1 MLHVRPWTP
10 IRRRLNLIDN
20 SYSGEREMRMNWTVF
35 SSVVLLAAT
44 VVASDALAQSS
55 RVSYGRITAVRQV
68 ELQNQDARAAGAMV
82 GGLAG
87 LATGSGQ
94 SSSNRALRAL
104 GGAAVGGRVA
114 GAAGSSTGFE
124 YTVLIGGT
132 NTIRIVTEKAGLRV
146 RDCVSVETGQFNNIR
161 LAPDERC
168 DAAAAAAA
176 AASATVP
183 PAAAAAADA
192 CAAATQQLLDA
203 QTDEEFDRAERRMRL
218 LCD

>member
-1 MLHVRPWTP
+1 MKIP
-10 IRRRLNLIDN
+10 
-20 SYSGEREMRMNWTVF
+20 F
-35 SSVVLLAAT
+35 STFACVVLLGT
-44 VVASDALAQSS
+44 GVVVSDVLAQAS

-68 ELQNQDARAAGAMV
+68 ELQNDGAQAAGAMV

-94 SSSNRALRAL
+94 SGSNRALRTL

-114 GAAGSSTGFE
+114 GAASRTTAFE
-124 YTVLIGGT
+124 YTVLVGGT

-168 DAAAAAAA
+168 DAAAAAGAA
-176 AASATVP
+176 RAAP
-183 PAAAAAADA
+183 PAAQSAADA
-192 CAAATQQLLDA
+192 CAQATQQLLDA
-203 QTDEEFDRAERRMRL
+203 ETDEEFDRAERRMRL

>member
-1 MLHVRPWTP
+1 MKMHWGIFT
-10 IRRRLNLIDN
+10 
-20 SYSGEREMRMNWTVF
+20 
-35 SSVVLLAAT
+35 SVVLLGAT
-44 VVASDALAQSS
+44 VVASDVLAQST
-55 RVSYGRITAVRQV
+55 RVNYGRITAVRQV
-68 ELQNQDARAAGAMV
+68 ELQNEGAQAAGAMV

-114 GAAGSSTGFE
+114 GAAGRTTAFE
-124 YTVLIGGT
+124 YTVLVGGT

-176 AASATVP
+176 AAVP

-192 CAAATQQLLDA
+192 CAAATQQLLEA
-203 QTDEEFDRAERRMRL
+203 ETDEQFDRAERRMRL

>member
-1 MLHVRPWTP
+1 MQFEFSFSGESLMK
-10 IRRRLNLIDN
+10 LNL
-20 SYSGEREMRMNWTVF
+20 GTF
-35 SSVVLLAAT
+35 ACVVLLGT
-44 VVASDALAQSS
+44 GVVVSDVLAQAS

-68 ELQNQDARAAGAMV
+68 ELQNDGAQAAGAMV

-94 SSSNRALRAL
+94 SSSNRALRTL

-114 GAAGSSTGFE
+114 GAASRTTAFE
-124 YTVLIGGT
+124 YTVLVGGT

-176 AASATVP
+176 ARAAP
-183 PAAAAAADA
+183 PAAQSAADA
-192 CAAATQQLLDA
+192 CAQATQQLLEA
-203 QTDEEFDRAERRMRL
+203 ETDEEFDRAERRMRL

>member
-1 MLHVRPWTP
+1 MK
-10 IRRRLNLIDN
+10 LNL
-20 SYSGEREMRMNWTVF
+20 GTF
-35 SSVVLLAAT
+35 ACVVLLGT
-44 VVASDALAQSS
+44 GVVVSDVLAQVS

-68 ELQNQDARAAGAMV
+68 ELQNDGAQAAGAMV

-94 SSSNRALRAL
+94 SSSNRALRTL

-114 GAAGSSTGFE
+114 GAASRTTAFE
-124 YTVLIGGT
+124 YTVLVGGT

-168 DAAAAAAA
+168 DAAAAASAA
-176 AASATVP
+176 RAAP
-183 PAAAAAADA
+183 PAAQSAADA
-192 CAAATQQLLDA
+192 CAQATQQLLEA
-203 QTDEEFDRAERRMRL
+203 ETDEEFDRAERRMRL

>member
-1 MLHVRPWTP
+1 MKMHWT
-10 IRRRLNLIDN
+10 
-20 SYSGEREMRMNWTVF
+20 TF
-35 SSVVLLAAT
+35 ASVVLLGSA
-44 VVASDALAQSS
+44 VVASDALAQST
-55 RVSYGRITAVRQV
+55 RVNYGRITAVRQV
-68 ELQNQDARAAGAMV
+68 ELQNEGAQAAGAMV

-94 SSSNRALRAL
+94 SGSNRALRTL

-114 GAAGSSTGFE
+114 GAAGRTTAFE
-124 YTVLIGGT
+124 YTVLVGGT

-161 LAPDERC
+161 LAADERC

-203 QTDEEFDRAERRMRL
+203 ETDEEFDRAERRMRL

>member
-1 MLHVRPWTP
+1 MK
-10 IRRRLNLIDN
+10 LNL
-20 SYSGEREMRMNWTVF
+20 GTF
-35 SSVVLLAAT
+35 ACVVLLGT
-44 VVASDALAQSS
+44 GVVVSDVLAQVS

-68 ELQNQDARAAGAMV
+68 ELQNDGAQAAGAMV

-94 SSSNRALRAL
+94 SSSNRALRTL

-114 GAAGSSTGFE
+114 GAASRTTAFE
-124 YTVLIGGT
+124 YTVLVGGT

-168 DAAAAAAA
+168 DAAAAASAA
-176 AASATVP
+176 RAAP
-183 PAAAAAADA
+183 PAAQSAADA
-192 CAAATQQLLDA
+192 CAQATQQLLDA

>member
-1 MLHVRPWTP
+1 
-10 IRRRLNLIDN
+10 
-20 SYSGEREMRMNWTVF
+20 MRTRWSIFV
-35 SSVVLLAAT
+35 SAVLLGAV
-44 VVASDALAQSS
+44 VVASDALAQAS

-68 ELQNQDARAAGAMV
+68 ELQNEGAQAAGAMV

-114 GAAGSSTGFE
+114 GAAGRTTAFE
-124 YTVLIGGT
+124 YTILVGGT

-161 LAPDERC
+161 LAADERC

-176 AASATVP
+176 AATVP
-183 PAAAAAADA
+183 AAAAAAADA

-203 QTDEEFDRAERRMRL
+203 ATDEEFDRAERRMRL